1 MDGTERAS
9 ERHRRPHRL
18 WWWAAGS
25 VACALVVPLAAATSG
40 AQAAPGAR
48 SAAAEGARPAA
59 AAVCTGAVYTVVAG
73 DGWYLIASK
82 NGVAVAAL
90 LAANNATVAT
100 PLFPGQRLCLPP
112 ATGATSTTAPG
123 ATTTAAPTPPTP
135 TVTIAQFPVQGMC
148 YFTDTF
154 GAPRSGGRT
163 HAGVD
168 IIAKSGLYLY
178 AVADGTL
185 TKQYIDAPGSL
196 AGNGWRLTRADG
208 TYFFYAHLSAFAPG
222 LAVGSAVKAGQIL
235 GYVGMTGNA
244 GTPHLHFEV
253 HPGGGVA
260 INPTPVVKAVDG
272 CKVTTVPAQ
281 PGGPAPTTTVITS
294 PPSTPTSPPSTPTT
308 TTTAPSPT
316 APTTTV
322 TPPSTAPGP
331 TPTTAAP
338 ATTVPPG
345 GGPGLR
351 WQFATSVLAYDSGG
365 AKLAAGTAVTVRV
378 DSLPGIPAGTP
389 GVMVRVMA
397 RNVAGAGYLAVHTC
411 EAGANGTTTLAVQP
425 NRLNAT
431 MTVAAVAGGAICVTS
446 SVALDLR
453 VYVVGYQAAEGV
465 GAQPIATKR
474 ALDTRSGAKPAAN
487 ANTAISPAKLGMP
500 LGSKA
505 VTANLTLLAPDAA
518 GALGIGPC
526 GGTPWIVNFTA
537 GGPQVLSGV
546 FRTNDAGLCITSTV
560 PVHLVVD
567 VTAVWRTTAG
577 ALPAVPPVRVVDSR
591 PAGVTSAGKVVGSGA
606 PTGATR
612 AQYTITLVA
621 GATNGSL
628 FVWNCNATK
637 PPAAV
642 AFAPAGQRTSTTVTL
657 DVAGGGLCFATTTAM
672 QVVADLTAA
681 G

>member
-25 VACALVVPLAAATSG
+25 VACALVGPLASASSG
-40 AQAAPGAR
+40 ASAAPG
-48 SAAAEGARPAA
+48 SVAAVGARPAA

-82 NGVAVAAL
+82 NGVSMAAL
-90 LAANNATVAT
+90 LAVNGATVST
-100 PLFPGQRLCLPP
+100 PLFPGQRLCLPSS
-112 ATGATSTTAPG
+112 TGATSTTAPG
-123 ATTTAAPTPPTP
+123 ATTTTAPTRPA
-135 TVTIAQFPVQGMC
+135 VSIAQFPVQGMC

-222 LAVGSAVKAGQIL
+222 LTVGSPVKAGQIL

-253 HPGGGVA
+253 HPGGGAAV
-260 INPTPVVKAVDG
+260 NPTPVVKAVDG
-272 CKVTTVPAQ
+272 CKVTTVPPQ
-281 PGGPAPTTTVITS
+281 PGGSVPTT
-294 PPSTPTSPPSTPTT
+294 PPPATTPPPSTPTT
-308 TTTAPSPT
+308 P
-316 APTTTV
+316 
-322 TPPSTAPGP
+322 PPSTSPGP
-331 TPTTAAP
+331 TPTSVPSTSVP
-338 ATTVPPG
+338 STSVPSTSVPPG
-345 GGPGLR
+345 GAPGPR

-365 AKLAAGTAVTVRV
+365 AKLAPGVPVTVKV
-378 DSLPGIPAGTP
+378 DSLAGIPAATP
-389 GVMVRVMA
+389 GLMVRVMA

-411 EAGANGTTTLAVQP
+411 GAGANGTTTLAVQP

-431 MTVAAVAGGAICVTS
+431 MTMAAVAGGAICVTS

-453 VYVVGYQAAEGV
+453 LYVVGYQAAEGV

-474 ALDTRSGAKPAAN
+474 ALDTRGGSKLAAN

-537 GGPQVLSGV
+537 GGPQVLSAV

-577 ALPAVPPVRVVDSR
+577 PLPAVPPARVVDSR
-591 PAGVTSAGKVVGSGA
+591 PAGITSAGKVVAAGA
-606 PTGATR
+606 PAGATR

-628 FVWNCNATK
+628 FAWNCSTAK
-637 PPAAV
+637 PAAAV

-657 DVAGGGLCFATTTAM
+657 DVTGGGLCLATTTAM